1 MSELLATQWQQ
12 IANTSWPVMITV
24 VCFTLALRIYKLSR
38 FQPLCHP
45 LLISSPVVAWLVYLL
60 PIDFITYSI
69 GNGILFWLLGPATVA
84 LAVPLAAEVRQ
95 LPRYLWQILISILIG
110 GFLATFLAIIVAQW
124 LGVDPAMIGSIA
136 AKSVTTPIAIGIT
149 QQIGGIIALIV
160 PVVLVTGLIGI
171 VFADWIFSRLAIT
184 DVRWQG
190 LILGIA
196 CHAIGT
202 AKAFEKGSLCG
213 AFATLGMGLN
223 GIWTA
228 LFLPLIMSSLA
239 APL

>member
-1 MSELLATQWQQ
+1 MGDLLINQWQQ
-12 IANTSWPVMITV
+12 IANTSWPLLITII
-24 VCFTLALRIYKLSR
+24 CFALSLRIYQLSHSL
-38 FQPLCHP
+38 PLFHP
-45 LLISSPVVAWLVYLL
+45 LLISTPLVAWLVLLL
-60 PIDFITYSI
+60 PIDFMTYLS
-69 GNGILFWLLGPATVA
+69 GNGILLWLLGPATVA

-95 LPRYLWQILISILIG
+95 MPRYLWQILSIILAG
-110 GFLATFLAIIVAQW
+110 GFTATLLAIVVAQW
-124 LGVDPAMIGSIA
+124 LAIDPHIIGSIA

-149 QQIGGIIALIV
+149 EQIGGLITLIV

-171 VFADWIFSRLAIT
+171 VFADWIFTGLRIA

-202 AKAFEKGSLCG
+202 AKAFEKGPLCG

-228 LFLPLIMSSLA
+228 LFLPLVMASI
-239 APL
+239 